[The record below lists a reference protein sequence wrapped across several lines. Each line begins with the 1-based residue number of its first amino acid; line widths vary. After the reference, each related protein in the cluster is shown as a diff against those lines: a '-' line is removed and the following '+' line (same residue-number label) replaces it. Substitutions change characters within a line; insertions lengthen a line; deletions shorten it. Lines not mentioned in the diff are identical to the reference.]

1 MSAYFSNCLSGEF
14 IAVRRFLLALLLV
27 VLVAPAFAQSA
38 KFKAGTVSIGD
49 SVEKLLKVAGK
60 PDRIQPF
67 PGMPAFQ
74 RYDYFSDGRNI
85 TITVKSGKVTGIG
98 VLDFTSK

>member
-1 MSAYFSNCLSGEF
+1 
-14 IAVRRFLLALLLV
+14 VRRFILALLLV

-85 TITVKSGKVTGIG
+85 TVTVKSGKVTGIG

>member
-1 MSAYFSNCLSGEF
+1 M
-14 IAVRRFLLALLLV
+14 RRFILALVFV
-27 VLVAPAFAQSA
+27 VLVAPAFAQSV

-49 SVEKLLKVAGK
+49 SVETLLKLAGK
-60 PDRIQPF
+60 PERIEPF

-74 RYDYFSDGRNI
+74 RYEYFSEGRNV
-85 TITVKSGKVTGIG
+85 TVTVKDGKVTGIG

>member
-1 MSAYFSNCLSGEF
+1 MPKF
-14 IAVRRFLLALLLV
+14 ILALLLV
-27 VLVAPAFAQSA
+27 ALAVPALAQNV
-38 KFKAGTVSIGD
+38 KFKAGTVSTGD
-49 SVEKLLKVAGK
+49 SLEKLLKVAGK

-74 RYDYFSDGRNI
+74 RYEYFSDGRNV
-85 TITVKSGKVTGIG
+85 TVTVKEGKITGIG